1 MRMPVLFI
9 GHGAPT
15 NALANNSYTHALT
28 KLGKELPSPKAI
40 LCVSAHWVTEESR
53 VLVSEKPKTIHD
65 FGGFPRELYQVQYPA
80 PGAAETARKISND
93 FSLLTDE
100 SWGLDHGTWS
110 VLIHMYPKADVPVFQ
125 LSLDQSKNFEEHLE
139 LGRKLES
146 LRDQGILILGSGN
159 LTHNLGE
166 INWEPNAEPVDWA
179 VEFDSKAQEAL
190 EKRDESFLT
199 DPSAWGKGLF
209 RKNHPTADHYIPLL
223 YVLGASTEKDKL
235 SYPYEGFEYGS
246 LSMRMVKF
254 G

>member
-1 MRMPVLFI
+1 
-9 GHGAPT
+9 
-15 NALANNSYTHALT
+15 
-28 KLGKELPSPKAI
+28 
-40 LCVSAHWVTEESR
+40 
-53 VLVSEKPKTIHD
+53 
-65 FGGFPRELYQVQYPA
+65 
-80 PGAAETARKISND
+80 
-93 FSLLTDE
+93 
-100 SWGLDHGTWS
+100 
-110 VLIHMYPKADVPVFQ
+110 
-125 LSLDQSKNFEEHLE
+125 LE